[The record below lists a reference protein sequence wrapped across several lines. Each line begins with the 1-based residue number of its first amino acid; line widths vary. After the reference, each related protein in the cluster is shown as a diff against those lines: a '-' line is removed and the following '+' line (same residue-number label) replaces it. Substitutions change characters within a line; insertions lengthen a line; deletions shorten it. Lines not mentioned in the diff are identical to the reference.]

1 MSWHSEGTAP
11 FLACFCC
18 FVNVPNAVS
27 AIGGECGVKFEV
39 PASGESTRWCDD
51 RDTAHADGSGRDM
64 KAVDEEW
71 LERIGRM
78 GRRAFKYEHD
88 EREKKEK
95 RLAARKKKKT
105 DEN

>member
-1 MSWHSEGTAP
+1 MK
-11 FLACFCC
+11 L
-18 FVNVPNAVS
+18 
-27 AIGGECGVKFEV
+27 EV

-95 RLAARKKKKT
+95 RLAARKKKKQT
-105 DEN
+105 KIKKYMQKQKGRMVWPGRVG

>member
-1 MSWHSEGTAP
+1 M
-11 FLACFCC
+11 
-18 FVNVPNAVS
+18 PNTVS

-39 PASGESTRWCDD
+39 PASGDSTRWCGG
-51 RDTAHADGSGRDM
+51 RGTAHTDGSGRDM

-78 GRRAFKYEHD
+78 GRRAFKYEHG

-95 RLAARKKKKT
+95 RLAARKKKKQT
-105 DEN
+105 KIKKCMQKQKGRMAWPGRVG